1 MPRPAPTPPARHGRL
16 ASLAAAARRKV
27 RFCVRILRDPR
38 TPWPARL
45 LLGAAVAYALSPVD
59 LVPDFIPVLGHLDDL
74 LVVPLLAWAG
84 LALVP
89 REVLRD
95 AREAV
100 KPA

>member
-1 MPRPAPTPPARHGRL
+1 
-16 ASLAAAARRKV
+16 
-27 RFCVRILRDPR
+27 
-38 TPWPARL
+38 
-45 LLGAAVAYALSPVD
+45 VAYALSPVD